1 MSLWRDIKLRTDI
14 MRSHVNIS
22 AKGHKK
28 GKGISAKKPEGT
40 MRMKQ
45 VSCGHTNL
53 HKRTGV
59 GAQAGERVG
68 KGKKM
73 VRTDHTRK
81 PSANAGF
88 GII

>member
-59 GAQAGERVG
+59 GAQAGE
-68 KGKKM
+68 
-73 VRTDHTRK
+73 
-81 PSANAGF
+81 
-88 GII
+88 